1 MEPLAVQD
9 LSEVGKII
17 QPKLYKEAALVLN
30 LVQMYL
36 ILERILM
43 ITCTMA
49 ANYYANSAKD
59 VKADA
64 VALKQMLHL
73 KSFSSIAN
81 IL

>member
-9 LSEVGKII
+9 LSEVKTI

-49 ANYYANSAKD
+49 
-59 VKADA
+59 
-64 VALKQMLHL
+64 
-73 KSFSSIAN
+73 
-81 IL
+81 

>member
-9 LSEVGKII
+9 LSEVEKTI

-43 ITCTMA
+43 ITCTM
-49 ANYYANSAKD
+49 
-59 VKADA
+59 V
-64 VALKQMLHL
+64 
-73 KSFSSIAN
+73 
-81 IL
+81 